1 MGPGIID
8 SHVHVGFGTVP
19 IGPAD
24 PVEAFRQWRRRAT
37 SAGIGC
43 AVLMA
48 APIRDYGEAN
58 HLVDRITAAQPGR
71 WPWYVF
77 VNTAT
82 GRGRLTEIVGAARQ
96 RGACGIKVHWSD
108 GPATDELGHAA
119 RLHRMP
125 VLFDPAGDVKTV
137 AGLAQRHPDVPWI
150 IPHLS
155 SFNDDVRAQSR
166 LIDLLVDR
174 PNVFADTAG
183 VRYFDLLQDAIDR
196 AGAHKVLF
204 GSDGPFLHPAPEL
217 AKVRALRLTP
227 ADRALILRHNVLRLT
242 SAARN
247 PSRRSHVHVTA

>member
-37 SAGIGC
+37 AAGIGC

-48 APIRDYGEAN
+48 APVRDYDEAN
-58 HLVDRITAAQPGR
+58 RHVARLAAAQSGR

-77 VNTAT
+77 VNTVT
-82 GRGRLTEIVGAARQ
+82 GRGRLADIIGEAR
-96 RGACGIKVHWSD
+96 RHGACGIKVHWSD
-108 GPATDELGHAA
+108 GPATDELGLIA
-119 RLHRMP
+119 RRHRMP
-125 VLFDPAGDVKTV
+125 VLFDPAGDVRTV
-137 AGLAQRHPDVPWI
+137 AGLAQRHPEVPWI

-155 SFNDDVRAQSR
+155 SFSDDVRAQSR
-166 LIDLLVDR
+166 MIDLLVR
-174 PNVFADTAG
+174 LPNVFTDTSG
-183 VRYFDLLQDAIDR
+183 VRYFDLLQEAVSR

-217 AKVRALRLTP
+217 AKVLALRLHPTE
-227 ADRALILRHNVLRLT
+227 RALVLRDNVLRLT
-242 SAARN
+242 RAART
-247 PSRRSHVHVTA
+247 PRRSHVRLSA